1 MDGGLRQVPVH
12 RCGHN
17 RSVIHPNMAAPADSW
32 GEKNR
37 MKQSFDD
44 KKIAQVSEMLQIV
57 NE

>member
-1 MDGGLRQVPVH
+1 
-12 RCGHN
+12 
-17 RSVIHPNMAAPADSW
+17 MAAPADSW

-57 NE
+57 NERKEGFSWLATDLDAR